1 MITIEDIRKFTLFRD
16 LPTETLAAI
25 IPRLISNTFPANTTI
40 IYRGDPGHSMF
51 MILSGRAAATS
62 TNDEGV
68 EYTLST
74 MTEGDIFGEIALL
87 TGQPRTANVKAITDV
102 RVIELSHD
110 IFDELRMRYQKLNSA
125 FFRLLAQRL
134 VKKDILQQVKDVESK
149 EVIAGL
155 LSVPPPSEVDQFP
168 GNTKWVKDING
179 TISHLAKSDANVLI
193 RGERGTGRFLA
204 ARLIHYHNGD
214 TARPLLH
221 LTCDNP
227 PPIQREAR
235 EGRLA
240 ARDEVHLEIA
250 QESALFGHGP
260 GVAGYAT
267 GLRRG
272 YLEIAD
278 GGTLILENVEHLAP
292 RIQRLLAHYLT
303 EHRFTRKGETGSITS
318 KVRIIATTGEDR
330 NREPEA
336 GLIPEL
342 LALLSGAVVRLKP
355 LRDRK
360 KDIPLIAE
368 SLLAGFNRK
377 FNKNVTRFSNDALNA
392 LVDHDWPLNVD
403 ELQQVIERAVAIAE
417 GNQITDRQIFVN
429 FPVFSTTGKINL
441 LRIPFLDT
449 LVHHRFVPS
458 GLQFLTVPFMI
469 GIILYTLLGPEKNNL
484 ANLVVWAL
492 WWPFMIF
499 SIAVSARSWCGYC
512 PLPVIANGINSSRTT
527 FLAVPAFLSRH
538 GIWIGIVG
546 FVVIFMMEH
555 ASHMFTEARATS
567 GLLLTIL
574 GGAVITTSLF
584 GRRSWCKH
592 ICPLGKV
599 VGHFAALSLVEL
611 GSNSNVCSSQ
621 CTTQD
626 CVKDKNCPMGIHP
639 SAAKATKDCVLCLSC
654 LKSCTHKSV
663 RIDARLP
670 WQEMMAREKWEV
682 PGAMFT
688 ILIVGSVL
696 AVKLPSLIP
705 LDRYATEYPALFQG
719 AGIFIRDA
727 ALPGLILTLFTVIA
741 LVASGFPTDKGWR
754 EHFVHVGHVYLFL
767 AFAGFLNIYFHEF
780 VYSGHNLLPWL
791 IDMAGLGGVIPAEKV
806 TPNLGTLKALIPL
819 ITLSGAIL
827 SLFMLKSI
835 AAKYSLPKIIYRGH
849 LLILSLTSLIFLLVF

>member
-1 MITIEDIRKFTLFRD
+1 MITAEDIRKFTLFKD
-16 LPTETLAAI
+16 FPTEILTAI
-25 IPRLISNTFPANTTI
+25 IPHLICHTCPANTII

-51 MILSGRAAATS
+51 MILNGRAAATS

-74 MTEGDIFGEIALL
+74 MTEGDVFGEIALL
-87 TGQPRTANVKAITDV
+87 TGEPRTASVKAMTDV
-102 RVIELSHD
+102 RVIELSRD
-110 IFDELRMRYQKLNSA
+110 IFDELRKRYQELNSA
-125 FFRLLAQRL
+125 FFRLMAQRL

-149 EVIAGL
+149 EVIASL
-155 LSVPPPSEVDQFP
+155 LSVPPPLEVGQFL

-179 TISHLAKSDANVLI
+179 TIAHLAKSNANVLI
-193 RGERGTGRFLA
+193 RGGRGTGRFLA

-214 TARPLLH
+214 SARPLLH
-221 LTCDNP
+221 LECDNP
-227 PPIQREAR
+227 PPVQREAR
-235 EGRLA
+235 ERHLA
-240 ARDEVHLEIA
+240 TRDDVHLEVA

-260 GVAGYAT
+260 GIAGYAT

-278 GGTLILENVEHLAP
+278 GGTLILENAEHLAP

-303 EHRFTRKGETGSITS
+303 EHRFMRKGETGSLTS
-318 KVRIIATTGEDR
+318 RVRIIATTGDDR

-336 GLIPEL
+336 GLIPEFL
-342 LALLSGAVVRLKP
+342 TLLSGAVVRLKP

-360 KDIPLIAE
+360 KDVPLIAE
-368 SLLAGFNRK
+368 SLLEGFNRK
-377 FNKNVTRFSNDALNA
+377 FNKNVKGFSSDALNA
-392 LVDHDWPLNVD
+392 LVDHDWPLNID
-403 ELQQVIERAVAIAE
+403 ELHQVIERAVAITD
-417 GNQITDRQIFVN
+417 GKQITDRQIFVN
-429 FPVFSTTGKINL
+429 FPAFSTTGKINL
-441 LRIPFLDT
+441 LRLPFFDT
-449 LVHHRFVPS
+449 LVHHPLVPS
-458 GLQFLTVPFMI
+458 GLQFMTVPFMI

-484 ANLVVWAL
+484 ANLIVWAL
-492 WWPFMIF
+492 WWPFIIF

-512 PLPVIANGINSSRTT
+512 PLPVIANGINFNRTT

-538 GIWIGIVG
+538 GIWIGIAG

-567 GLLLTIL
+567 VLLLTIL
-574 GGAVITTSLF
+574 SGAVITTSLL
-584 GRRSWCKH
+584 GRRSWCKL
-592 ICPLGKV
+592 ICPLGRV

-639 SAAKATKDCVLCLSC
+639 SAARATKNCVLCLSC

-705 LDRYATEYPALFQG
+705 LDKYAAEFPVFLQG
-719 AGIFIRDA
+719 SGTFITDV
-727 ALPGLILTLFTVIA
+727 ALPCLILTLFTVLA
-741 LVASGFPTDKGWR
+741 LVASGFPRDTGWR

-780 VYSGHNLLPWL
+780 VYNGHNLLPWL
-791 IDMAGLGGVIPAEKV
+791 IDMAGLGGIITAETV

-819 ITLSGAIL
+819 ITLSGAVL
-827 SLFMLKSI
+827 SLFMLTAI

-849 LLILSLTSLIFLLVF
+849 LVILSLTSVIFLFVF